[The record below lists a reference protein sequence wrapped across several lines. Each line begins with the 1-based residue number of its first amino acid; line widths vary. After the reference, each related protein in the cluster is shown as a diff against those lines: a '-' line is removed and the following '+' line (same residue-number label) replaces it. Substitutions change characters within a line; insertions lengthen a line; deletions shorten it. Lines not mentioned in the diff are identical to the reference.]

1 MEKRIYREFSL
12 RRLTIYRYRHSGRF
26 CHLCKDRQTEVLCL
40 ANAGKATFYVDG
52 QEFSLAP
59 GEFLYLPVGSS
70 SRASWAGE
78 TIDYFT
84 LDFAFVSKL
93 VHHAPPTLDL
103 SEESPYYL
111 AARPFKTEN
120 GTLSDMIRSIDSAF
134 RTDAETGG
142 LRAAAQFHRLFQQL
156 LDNGARMA
164 GSRIRP
170 ALDAIESDPARSYSQ
185 KELAQMCALSPSR
198 FFVLFS
204 EETGMG
210 PVRYRNLLRIEIARR
225 LLTSQC
231 YTVEETAEQLG
242 FSSADYFS
250 RTFKSLTGIS
260 PKIYQLQAGLTKPE
274 KSIFHENVKRRP

>member
-1 MEKRIYREFSL
+1 
-12 RRLTIYRYRHSGRF
+12 
-26 CHLCKDRQTEVLCL
+26 
-40 ANAGKATFYVDG
+40 
-52 QEFSLAP
+52 
-59 GEFLYLPVGSS
+59 
-70 SRASWAGE
+70 
-78 TIDYFT
+78 
-84 LDFAFVSKL
+84 
-93 VHHAPPTLDL
+93 
-103 SEESPYYL
+103 
-111 AARPFKTEN
+111 
-120 GTLSDMIRSIDSAF
+120 
-134 RTDAETGG
+134 
-142 LRAAAQFHRLFQQL
+142 
-156 LDNGARMA
+156 MA

-210 PVRYRNLLRIEIARR
+210 PVRYRNLLRIEIAHR

-260 PKIYQLQAGLTKPE
+260 PKTYQIQAVLNKTE
-274 KSIFHENVKRRP
+274 KGCVSR